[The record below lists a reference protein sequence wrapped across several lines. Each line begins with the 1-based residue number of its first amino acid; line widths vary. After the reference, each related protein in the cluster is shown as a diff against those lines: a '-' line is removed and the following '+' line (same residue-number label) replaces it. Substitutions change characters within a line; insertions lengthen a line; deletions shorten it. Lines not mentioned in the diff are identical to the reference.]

1 MFCRKKVQIMNFF
14 LVSPLVFL
22 RPLWYNGAMNNK
34 KYLQF
39 QLESQRDHA
48 DYFHAEKYL
57 SDGYYAHF
65 HRNAELYCVYEGAVT
80 VTIGKNEYALTAGEG
95 VFIDS
100 LQVHSYLCDEKAEIG
115 FVLFGET
122 FMRPFHKTYPNMTP
136 PVLLNDKEANRPL
149 FDYLSTIGGRKSDFD
164 ALEAYAH
171 TSMLLHF
178 IVSAYGVVP
187 AREDRKSSD
196 FIITNIIQYI
206 YDHAD
211 EDITLTSLAE
221 HFGYNRMSVSH
232 LISKYIRIDLRNFV
246 NDIRVQKVV
255 SLQALPENKNIST
268 MELASRCGFKSVSS
282 FYRAYKRTL
291 ENR

>member
-1 MFCRKKVQIMNFF
+1 MNFI

-22 RPLWYNGAMNNK
+22 RPPWYNGAMNNK

-100 LQVHSYLCDEKAEIG
+100 LQVHNYLCNEKAEIG

-122 FMRPFHKTYPNMTP
+122 FMQPFHKTYPNMTP
-136 PVLLNDKEANRPL
+136 PVLLNDKKANRPL

-221 HFGYNRMSVSH
+221 QFGYNRMSVNH

-255 SLQALPENKNIST
+255 SLQALPENKNVST

-291 ENR
+291 ENK

>member
-1 MFCRKKVQIMNFF
+1 MQKKSANYEFF
-14 LVSPLVFL
+14 PRLPLVFL
-22 RPLWYNGAMNNK
+22 HPPWYNGAMNNK

-122 FMRPFHKTYPNMTP
+122 FMQPFHKTYPNMTP

>member
-1 MFCRKKVQIMNFF
+1 MC
-14 LVSPLVFL
+14 
-22 RPLWYNGAMNNK
+22 YNDGMKSK

-39 QLESQRDHA
+39 QLEAQRDRA

-80 VTIGKNEYALTAGEG
+80 VTIGKNEYALRAGEG

-122 FMRPFHKTYPNMTP
+122 FMQPFHKTYPNMAP
-136 PVLLNDKEANRPL
+136 PVLLNDREANRPL
-149 FDYLSTIGGRKSDFD
+149 LDHLSSIGDRKSQFD
-164 ALEAYAH
+164 TLEAYAH
-171 TSMLLHF
+171 TSMLLHH

-187 AREDRKSSD
+187 AQEDRKFSD

-221 HFGYNRMSVSH
+221 QFGYNRMSVSH

-246 NDIRVQKVV
+246 NDIRVQKVIA
-255 SLQALPENKNIST
+255 LQALPENKNVST
-268 MELASRCGFKSVSS
+268 LELASRCGFKSVSS
-282 FYRAYKRTL
+282 FYRAYKRSL

>member
-1 MFCRKKVQIMNFF
+1 
-14 LVSPLVFL
+14 
-22 RPLWYNGAMNNK
+22 MNNK

-255 SLQALPENKNIST
+255 SLQALPENKNVST

-291 ENR
+291 ENK

>member
-1 MFCRKKVQIMNFF
+1 MQKKSAKNEFYSR
-14 LVSPLVFL
+14 LPLVFL
-22 RPLWYNGAMNNK
+22 RPPWYNGAMNNK

-100 LQVHSYLCDEKAEIG
+100 LQVHNYLCNEKAEIG

-122 FMRPFHKTYPNMTP
+122 FMQPFHKTYPNMTP
-136 PVLLNDKEANRPL
+136 PVLLNDKKANRPL

-221 HFGYNRMSVSH
+221 QFGYNRMSVSH

-255 SLQALPENKNIST
+255 SLQALPENKNVST

-291 ENR
+291 ENK

>member
-1 MFCRKKVQIMNFF
+1 MNFSNP
-14 LVSPLVFL
+14 SPLVFSS
-22 RPLWYNGAMNNK
+22 WMCYNDAMKSK

-80 VTIGKNEYALTAGEG
+80 VTIGKNEYALRAGEG

-122 FMRPFHKTYPNMTP
+122 FMQPFHKTYPNMAP
-136 PVLLNDKEANRPL
+136 PVLLNDREANKPL
-149 FDYLSTIGGRKSDFD
+149 LDHLSSIGDRKFHFDT
-164 ALEAYAH
+164 LEAYAH
-171 TSMLLHF
+171 TSMLLHY
-178 IVSAYGVVP
+178 IVSAYGIVP
-187 AREDRKSSD
+187 AQEDRKSSD
-196 FIITNIIQYI
+196 FIIANIIQYI

-221 HFGYNRMSVSH
+221 QFGYNRMSVSH
-232 LISKYIRIDLRNFV
+232 LLSKYVHIDLRNFV
-246 NDIRVQKVV
+246 NDIRVQKVIA
-255 SLQALPENKNIST
+255 LQTLPENKNVST
-268 MELASRCGFKSVSS
+268 LELASRCGFKSVSS
-282 FYRAYKRTL
+282 FYRAYKRSL

>member
-1 MFCRKKVQIMNFF
+1 
-14 LVSPLVFL
+14 
-22 RPLWYNGAMNNK
+22 MNNK

-100 LQVHSYLCDEKAEIG
+100 LQVHNYLCNEKAEIG

-122 FMRPFHKTYPNMTP
+122 FMQPFHKAYPNMTP

-221 HFGYNRMSVSH
+221 QFGYNRMSVSH

-255 SLQALPENKNIST
+255 SLQALPENKNVST

-291 ENR
+291 ENK

>member
-1 MFCRKKVQIMNFF
+1 MC
-14 LVSPLVFL
+14 
-22 RPLWYNGAMNNK
+22 YNDAMKSK

-80 VTIGKNEYALTAGEG
+80 VTIGKNEYALRAGEG

-122 FMRPFHKTYPNMTP
+122 FMQPFHKTYPNMAP
-136 PVLLNDKEANRPL
+136 PVLLNDREANKPL
-149 FDYLSTIGGRKSDFD
+149 LDHLSSIGDRKFHFDT
-164 ALEAYAH
+164 LEAYAH
-171 TSMLLHF
+171 TSMLLHH
-178 IVSAYGVVP
+178 IVSAYGIVP
-187 AREDRKSSD
+187 AQEDRKSSD

-221 HFGYNRMSVSH
+221 QFGYNRMSVSH
-232 LISKYIRIDLRNFV
+232 LLSKYIHIDLRNFV
-246 NDIRVQKVV
+246 NDIRVQKVIA
-255 SLQALPENKNIST
+255 LQTLPENKNVST
-268 MELASRCGFKSVSS
+268 LELASRCGFKSVSS
-282 FYRAYKRTL
+282 FYRAYKRSL

>member
-1 MFCRKKVQIMNFF
+1 MK
-14 LVSPLVFL
+14 
-22 RPLWYNGAMNNK
+22 NK

-100 LQVHSYLCDEKAEIG
+100 LQVHNYLCNEKAEIG

-122 FMRPFHKTYPNMTP
+122 FMQPFHKTYPNMTP

-221 HFGYNRMSVSH
+221 QFGYNRMSVSH

-255 SLQALPENKNIST
+255 SLQALPENKNVST

-291 ENR
+291 ENK

>member
-1 MFCRKKVQIMNFF
+1 MQKKSANYEFF
-14 LVSPLVFL
+14 PRLPLVFL
-22 RPLWYNGAMNNK
+22 RPPWYNGAMNNK

-65 HRNAELYCVYEGAVT
+65 HRNAELYCVYKGAVT

>member
-1 MFCRKKVQIMNFF
+1 MRRKMC
-14 LVSPLVFL
+14 
-22 RPLWYNGAMNNK
+22 YNNGMKSK

-39 QLESQRDHA
+39 QLEAQRDRA

>member
-1 MFCRKKVQIMNFF
+1 MRRKMC
-14 LVSPLVFL
+14 
-22 RPLWYNGAMNNK
+22 YNNGMKSK

-39 QLESQRDHA
+39 QLEAQRDRA

-80 VTIGKNEYALTAGEG
+80 VTIGKNEYALRAGEG

-100 LQVHSYLCDEKAEIG
+100 LQVHSYLCDEQAEIG

-122 FMRPFHKTYPNMTP
+122 FMQPFHKTYPNMAP
-136 PVLLNDKEANRPL
+136 PVLLNDHEANRPIL
-149 FDYLSTIGGRKSDFD
+149 DYLTSIGDRKSQFD
-164 ALEAYAH
+164 TLEAYAH
-171 TSMLLHF
+171 TSMLLHH

-187 AREDRKSSD
+187 AQEDRKSSD

-221 HFGYNRMSVSH
+221 QFGYNRMSVSH

-246 NDIRVQKVV
+246 NDIRVQKVIA
-255 SLQALPENKNIST
+255 LQALPENKNVST
-268 MELASRCGFKSVSS
+268 LELASRCGFKSVSS

>member
-1 MFCRKKVQIMNFF
+1 MQKKSAKNEFSSR
-14 LVSPLVFL
+14 LPLVFL
-22 RPLWYNGAMNNK
+22 RPPWYNGAMNNK

-122 FMRPFHKTYPNMTP
+122 FMQPFHKTYPNMTP

>member
-1 MFCRKKVQIMNFF
+1 MC
-14 LVSPLVFL
+14 
-22 RPLWYNGAMNNK
+22 YNNAMKSK

-80 VTIGKNEYALTAGEG
+80 VTIGKNEYALRAGHDGAVAAAE
-95 VFIDS
+95 
-100 LQVHSYLCDEKAEIG
+100 EIG

-122 FMRPFHKTYPNMTP
+122 FMQPFHKTYPNMAP
-136 PVLLNDKEANRPL
+136 PVLLNDREANKPL
-149 FDYLSTIGGRKSDFD
+149 LDHLSSIGDRKFHFDT
-164 ALEAYAH
+164 LEAYAH
-171 TSMLLHF
+171 TSMLLHY
-178 IVSAYGVVP
+178 IVSAYGIVP
-187 AREDRKSSD
+187 AQEDRKSSD

-221 HFGYNRMSVSH
+221 QFGYNRMSVSH
-232 LISKYIRIDLRNFV
+232 LLSKYVHIDLRNFV
-246 NDIRVQKVV
+246 NDIRVQKVIA
-255 SLQALPENKNIST
+255 LQTLPENKNVST
-268 MELASRCGFKSVSS
+268 LELASRCGFKSISS
-282 FYRAYKRTL
+282 FYRAYKRSL

>member
-1 MFCRKKVQIMNFF
+1 MNFL

-22 RPLWYNGAMNNK
+22 RPPWYNGAMNNK

-100 LQVHSYLCDEKAEIG
+100 LQVHNYLCNEKAEIG

-122 FMRPFHKTYPNMTP
+122 FMQPFHKTYPNMTP

-221 HFGYNRMSVSH
+221 QFGYNRMSVSH

-255 SLQALPENKNIST
+255 SLQALPENKNVST

-291 ENR
+291 ENK